1 VVAEVSTA
9 HAGGRRPGRSLA
21 AKAPEERRRRI
32 LAAAV
37 EVLRDR
43 GYVGTRVTDI
53 AAAAGTSS
61 GLVLYH
67 FKSLEGV
74 LAAALTELEDGFYAE
89 LEADL
94 DATHGA
100 VGRLR
105 LMGELGAGSGPAVGD
120 WALWLEIWVRALRD
134 EGARATRE
142 ALDRRWRG
150 VLREMVAEGVATGE
164 FAPLDVESTTIR
176 LASLM
181 DGLAIQLALA
191 DPDMTP
197 ARMCRLWLEAAGLEL
212 GVDLGGS
219 GRPGDTS

>member
-1 VVAEVSTA
+1 MASQAESKSN
-9 HAGGRRPGRSLA
+9 RSAARALA

-43 GYVGTRVTDI
+43 GYAGTRVTDI
-53 AAAAGTSS
+53 AAAAGTSA

-67 FKSLEGV
+67 FTSLEGV
-74 LAAALTELEDGFYAE
+74 LAAALTEVEDTFYAE

-94 DATHGA
+94 SATGSA
-100 VGRLR
+100 AERLR

-134 EGARATRE
+134 AGARATRE

-150 VLREMVAEGVATGE
+150 VLRAMLADGVAAGE
-164 FAPLDVESTTIR
+164 FQPVNLDDTTVR

-191 DPDMTP
+191 DPDMTTE
-197 ARMCRLWLEAAGLEL
+197 RMRDLWLAAASQEL
-212 GVDLGGS
+212 GAEI
-219 GRPGDTS
+219 